1 MLEIGKY
8 FESALRDQSAALK
21 KVALNELS
29 QMGPSAT
36 LADMMASDLGQGI
49 RHLSLRDL
57 FNTFADAPAPAVGE
71 HEVESGEDR
80 RDAESDQERI
90 YLDILHHL
98 GDGPQTIGQLAK
110 TMDVD
115 TAELRAYLDW
125 MRSMGK
131 VSTTGRARATRYHL
145 SA

>member
-1 MLEIGKY
+1 MLEIGKF
-8 FESALRDQSAALK
+8 FESALRDQSAELK
-21 KVALNELS
+21 KVALRELS
-29 QMGPSAT
+29 KMGSDAT
-36 LADMMASDLGQGI
+36 LSELLASDLGQGV

-57 FNTFADAPAPAVGE
+57 YETFA
-71 HEVESGEDR
+71 EVEVSTSSSEVLEPR
-80 RDAESDQERI
+80 RNPAASDQERI
-90 YLDILHHL
+90 YLEILSHL

-110 TMDVD
+110 SMDLEA
-115 TAELRAYLDW
+115 AELRAYLDW

>member
-8 FESALRDQSAALK
+8 FESALRDQSAELK

-36 LADMMASDLGQGI
+36 LADLMASDLGQGI
-49 RHLSLRDL
+49 RHLSLRDV
-57 FNTFADAPAPAVGE
+57 FNTFADGPAPAADA
-71 HEVESGEDR
+71 EVESDDSR
-80 RDAESDQERI
+80 REGGSDQERI

-110 TMDVD
+110 TMEVE